1 MVERPPPE
9 RFGHRPLPLFA
20 WFEVR
25 RAAHVRRLRLRRRAA
40 LLGTGIACLGLTIA
54 LPPLPRLVWNA
65 SASAPIGLYAVSP
78 GAALKRGD
86 MVVAWLPAEARQL
99 AASRHYLPRNVPLV
113 KRVAGIA
120 GDMVCAVDRMVTLN
134 DRPVAVRRDADAA
147 GRPLPAWQGCVR
159 LAPGMV
165 FLLMTETP
173 DSFDGRYFGPTLGQD
188 VIGRATPL
196 WLR

>member
-1 MVERPPPE
+1 MVEPPP
-9 RFGHRPLPLFA
+9 RDRPLPLFA

-25 RAAHVRRLRLRRRAA
+25 RVERQRIRARRLRLRRRAA
-40 LLGTGIACLGLTIA
+40 LLGAGIACLGLTIA

-78 GAALKRGD
+78 GATLQRGD
-86 MVVAWLPAEARQL
+86 MVVAWPPAEARQL

-113 KRVAGIA
+113 KRVTAIA
-120 GDMVCAVDRMVTLN
+120 GDTICAIDRTVTVN
-134 DRPVAVRRDADAA
+134 GGPVALRRSADAA

-159 LAPGMV
+159 LVPGMV

-188 VIGRATPL
+188 VIGRAAPL

>member
-1 MVERPPPE
+1 MVER
-9 RFGHRPLPLFA
+9 RIRDRPLPLFA
-20 WFEVR
+20 WLEVR

-40 LLGTGIACLGLTIA
+40 LIAAGIACLGLTIV
-54 LPPLPRLVWNA
+54 LPPVPRLVWNA

-86 MVVAWLPAEARQL
+86 MVIAWPPAEARQL
-99 AASRHYLPRNVPLV
+99 AARRHYLPSNVPLV

-120 GDMVCAVDRMVTLN
+120 GDRICAVDRVVTLN
-134 DRPVAVRRDADAA
+134 GRPVAIRRAADAE
-147 GRPLPAWQGCVR
+147 GRDLPAWQGCIR
-159 LAPGMV
+159 LGPGMQ

-173 DSFDGRYFGPTLGQD
+173 NSFDGRYFGPTLAQD
-188 VIGRATPL
+188 VIGKATPL